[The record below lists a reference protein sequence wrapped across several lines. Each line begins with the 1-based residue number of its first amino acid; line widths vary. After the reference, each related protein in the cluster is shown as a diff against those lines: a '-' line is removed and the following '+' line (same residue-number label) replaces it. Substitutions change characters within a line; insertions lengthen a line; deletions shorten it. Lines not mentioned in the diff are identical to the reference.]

1 MLRNLWTL
9 LRAAAIEWY
18 NDNTFR
24 LSAALAFYT
33 IFSMAPILL
42 IAVAVA
48 GMWFDQATTQR
59 HVLREIEAL
68 VGAEGARAVAPV
80 LLRVRPESQSLGAA
94 LLGFL
99 LLGIGSTAVFAELQ
113 SALNWI
119 WDVQAKPRPGY
130 LRGLIQDRLESFAIV
145 LAVGF
150 LLLVSLVLSAGLS
163 AAQEFMETH
172 YQPIPAIWRVVHLV
186 TAYVMTAGLFALIY
200 RFLPD
205 VKLTW
210 RDVAIGALATAAL
223 FTVGKQLI
231 GLYLGRAAFASE
243 YGAAGSFVVL
253 LIWVYYS
260 ALICF
265 FGAEF
270 THVYAR
276 QFGSQIRPAPEP
288 HAEIVGRK
296 DEPVE
301 A

>member
-1 MLRNLWTL
+1 MPRNVWTL
-9 LRAAAIEWY
+9 LRDAAVEWY

-48 GMWFDQATTQR
+48 GVWFDQATTQR
-59 HVLREIEAL
+59 HVLREIEGL

-80 LLRVRPESQSLGAA
+80 LARVQPESQSVWAA
-94 LLGFL
+94 VIGFV

-119 WDVQAKPRPGY
+119 WDVQANPRRGY
-130 LRGLIQDRLESFAIV
+130 LRSLVVDRLESFAIV
-145 LAVGF
+145 LGVGF
-150 LLLVSLVLSAGLS
+150 LLLVSLVMSAAIS
-163 AAQEFMETH
+163 AAQEFLEGRVQTVSL
-172 YQPIPAIWRVVHLV
+172 IWRTLHLV
-186 TAYVMTAGLFALIY
+186 TSYLMTAGLFALIY

-210 RDVAIGALATAAL
+210 RDVGIGALTTAAL
-223 FTVGKQLI
+223 FTAGKHLI
-231 GLYLGRAAFASE
+231 GLYIGRTAFASD

-260 ALICF
+260 ALISF

-276 QFGSQIRPAPEP
+276 RFGSQIRPEP
-288 HAEIVGRK
+288 HAERVGRK

-301 A
+301 D